1 MLQKIGIYC
10 VFLLIFQIII
20 SNIIL
25 FSCQIFFHF
34 FRKINVI
41 SRINEFHHYFI
52 KIVYIF
58 PVLISPP
65 KLKKL
70 LFHKNKLK
78 DAYWNIFS
86 PLCLF
91 YLEIIRPQLPG
102 LFSLFVCMYVCVCM
116 CACVCVFMLAHAL
129 SHFINQSIWI

>member
-25 FSCQIFFHF
+25 FSCQIFFYF

-91 YLEIIRPQLPG
+91 YLEIIRPQLPR
-102 LFSLFVCMYVCVCM
+102 LFSLFVCMCVCVCVCVYVCVCLCVHA
-116 CACVCVFMLAHAL
+116 CAR
-129 SHFINQSIWI
+129 SITFY